1 MSAIGRP
8 PGEEAAI
15 LAGGAE
21 TSTPGGGAWVL
32 AATILGSSLAFI
44 DGTVVNVA
52 LPALQTA
59 FDATLAQVQWVI
71 ESYALALAAL
81 LLAGGSLGDT
91 LGRRRVFA
99 VGVLIFAAASAWCGV
114 SRTIGELIA
123 ARAVQGVGAALLVPG
138 SLALI
143 SASFGPE
150 RRGRAIGTWSGFTAM
165 TAALGPVLGGW
176 LVQHL
181 SWRWVF
187 FINLPIAV
195 VVLAI
200 TMWRVPETRAP
211 RRAERFDW
219 PGVLLATAGLGALVF
234 GVIEF
239 APIAAV
245 AGILLLVA
253 FVVVESRS
261 RSAMVPVSLFRSRT
275 FTGANLVTFFLYAGL
290 SGAMLFFPMNLI
302 QVQGYLPTQAGAALL
317 PFIGVLFLLSRWA
330 GGLVDRYGARR
341 PLIAGPL
348 VAGVGFALFARPGIG
363 GSYWTTFFPAA
374 VVLGLGMAASVAPLT
389 TAVMNSVPPE
399 RAGIASG
406 INNAVSRVAGLL
418 AIAILGVVLY
428 AGFSRALDREL
439 EALHVGAP
447 ARAEIVAQ
455 RRSLGAATTADA
467 AGREAIRRAF
477 VDGYRQVL
485 WIAVA
490 LAIAGSV
497 SAAALI
503 RVDPLRTD
511 PSGGTPT
518 SDMP

>member
-1 MSAIGRP
+1 
-8 PGEEAAI
+8 
-15 LAGGAE
+15 
-21 TSTPGGGAWVL
+21 
-32 AATILGSSLAFI
+32 
-44 DGTVVNVA
+44 
-52 LPALQTA
+52 
-59 FDATLAQVQWVI
+59 
-71 ESYALALAAL
+71 
-81 LLAGGSLGDT
+81 
-91 LGRRRVFA
+91 
-99 VGVLIFAAASAWCGV
+99 
-114 SRTIGELIA
+114 
-123 ARAVQGVGAALLVPG
+123 
-138 SLALI
+138 
-143 SASFGPE
+143 
-150 RRGRAIGTWSGFTAM
+150 
-165 TAALGPVLGGW
+165 
-176 LVQHL
+176 
-181 SWRWVF
+181 
-187 FINLPIAV
+187 
-195 VVLAI
+195 
-200 TMWRVPETRAP
+200 
-211 RRAERFDW
+211 
-219 PGVLLATAGLGALVF
+219 
-234 GVIEF
+234 
-239 APIAAV
+239 
-245 AGILLLVA
+245 
-253 FVVVESRS
+253 
-261 RSAMVPVSLFRSRT
+261 
-275 FTGANLVTFFLYAGL
+275 
-290 SGAMLFFPMNLI
+290 
-302 QVQGYLPTQAGAALL
+302 
-317 PFIGVLFLLSRWA
+317 LFLLSRWA
-330 GGLVDRYGARR
+330 GGLGDRYGARR

-477 VDGYRQVL
+477 VEGYRQVL